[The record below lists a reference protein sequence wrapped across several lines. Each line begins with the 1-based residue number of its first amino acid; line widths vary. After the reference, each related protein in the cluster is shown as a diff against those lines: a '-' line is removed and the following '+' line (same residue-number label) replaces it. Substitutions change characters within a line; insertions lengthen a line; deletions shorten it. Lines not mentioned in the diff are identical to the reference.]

1 LQSKIEGDKDEEDD
15 RAALV
20 LRCLRYALRSKQI
33 KWRAYTADG
42 RYVDTELKAVQDR
55 VLQWSIGQNVRFTMN
70 LSENDKWSEVGEFS
84 QDGKNWMKFFEMTLQ
99 RVK

>member
-1 LQSKIEGDKDEEDD
+1 M
-15 RAALV
+15 
-20 LRCLRYALRSKQI
+20 
-33 KWRAYTADG
+33 
-42 RYVDTELKAVQDR
+42 AVQDR

-70 LSENDKWSEVGEFS
+70 LSEKDKWSEIGEFS